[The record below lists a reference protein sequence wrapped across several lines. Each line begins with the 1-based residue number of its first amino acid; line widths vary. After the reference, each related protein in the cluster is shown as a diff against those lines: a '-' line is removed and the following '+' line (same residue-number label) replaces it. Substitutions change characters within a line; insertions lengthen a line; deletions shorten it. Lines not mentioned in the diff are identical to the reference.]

1 METHGEREIGLWI
14 SLFALS
20 KAFEFFD
27 TAFIILRKKPLIFL
41 HCQSP
46 ALISETTPQCSALLT
61 NDLLL
66 YCVLRQGTTTSL
78 WLCTVSRPASLA

>member
-1 METHGEREIGLWI
+1 MLAAWLGRELTCRDPMETHGEREIGLWI

-46 ALISETTPQCSALLT
+46 ALIKRDNTSVFGLT
-61 NDLLL
+61 D
-66 YCVLRQGTTTSL
+66 
-78 WLCTVSRPASLA
+78 